1 MDVPVKYTYLKNNAS
16 MHDPTTSHKKT
27 ALSTKGTVK
36 KSATTKDVRG
46 GVPGKRKVVI
56 EEDED
61 EGEDEGDDDE
71 EEHHEGSE
79 RNDGEDS
86 APRGR

>member
-1 MDVPVKYTYLKNNAS
+1 MDVPVKYTYLKNNVS
-16 MHDPTTSHKKT
+16 MRDPTASCKKT
-27 ALSTKGTVK
+27 ALSVKGTVK

-61 EGEDEGDDDE
+61 EDEGEDENNE
-71 EEHHEGSE
+71 EEHYEGSE